1 MALLNDR
8 LVSGRFGAG
17 RTVSVACLDPLAG
30 DIEIFIDITDRA
42 FSGHEG
48 FVGVEV
54 TEETPDKDDELIFWI
69 SCSIEMTNGKMRR
82 HIGMYL
88 QGRLPQIRLPSQ
100 DDGES
105 HLLSGTH

>member
-8 LVSGRFGAG
+8 LVSGRCGAG

-48 FVGVEV
+48 FVGVED
-54 TEETPDKDDELIFWI
+54 TKETADKDDELIFL
-69 SCSIEMTNGKMRR
+69 MDLNLR
-82 HIGMYL
+82 
-88 QGRLPQIRLPSQ
+88 
-100 DDGES
+100 
-105 HLLSGTH
+105 